1 MYEYEIKEI
10 VKIIDGDTIDVV
22 FDLGFSL
29 FKKERV
35 RLAGIDTPES
45 RTRDPEEK
53 ILGLEAKDRLTEM
66 LENAS
71 SLVCR
76 TEKEGKYGRILGWI
90 HADGAET
97 TLNQTLIDTGYAWA
111 YEGGKKN
118 KSHEDFKALYDI
130 RYKAPA
136 K

>member
-53 ILGLEAKDRLTEM
+53 ILGLEAKDRLTVM
-66 LENAS
+66 LESAS

-97 TLNQTLIDTGYAWA
+97 TLNQILIDTGYAWA

-130 RYKAPA
+130 RYKAPTE
-136 K
+136 